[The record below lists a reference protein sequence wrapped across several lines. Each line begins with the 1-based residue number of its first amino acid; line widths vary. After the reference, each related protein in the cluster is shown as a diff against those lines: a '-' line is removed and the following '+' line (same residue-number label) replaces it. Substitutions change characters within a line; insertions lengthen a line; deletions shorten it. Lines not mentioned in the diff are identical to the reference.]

1 MSEPV
6 YLRALELSDA
16 ALVHKWHNDKNLY
29 ELLGGPFHFVSRH
42 AVETWLDRK
51 TCYAAPADE
60 VSLAIC
66 VVASDKHVGN
76 IYLRHINWIDSHAE
90 MQILIGDSSER
101 SKGYGSS
108 ALRQILSYAFKDL
121 GLNRIYLY
129 VLTENAAA
137 ARSYEK
143 TGFTL
148 EGTLRGHIMKQGCRK
163 DAHIMA
169 ISSGEYL
176 RRLESPA

>member
-1 MSEPV
+1 MIEPV

-16 ALVHKWHNDKNLY
+16 ALVHTWHNDRNLY

-42 AVETWLDRK
+42 AVEAWLDRK
-51 TCYAAPADE
+51 TSYAASSDE

-66 VVASDKHVGN
+66 VAASGKHIGN
-76 IYLRHINWIDSHAE
+76 IYLRHINWITSHAE

-108 ALRQILSYAFKDL
+108 ALRQILSYAFNDL

-129 VLTENAAA
+129 VLTENATAA
-137 ARSYEK
+137 HSYEK
-143 TGFTL
+143 NGFSL

-163 DAHIMA
+163 DVHIMA
-169 ISSGEYL
+169 ISAGEYL
-176 RRLESPA
+176 HRLESSA